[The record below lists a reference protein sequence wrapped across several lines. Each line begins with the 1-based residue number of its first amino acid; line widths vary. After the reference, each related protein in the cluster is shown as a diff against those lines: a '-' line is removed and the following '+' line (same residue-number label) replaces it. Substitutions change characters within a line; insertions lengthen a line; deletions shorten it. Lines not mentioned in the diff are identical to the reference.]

1 MTLEFGWVPEFL
13 GFFLAASV
21 VALQLL
27 VGSAVLSLV
36 LGLLLGQA
44 LTSKRVWVWL
54 PARLWVD
61 FFRLTPILVQI
72 LAVFLLLPALTGGR
86 VNPLYSGMLALGLNY
101 GAFFA
106 EVFKAGITSVDRGQ
120 WEAAD
125 AMGMSSLQV
134 LRRVVYPQG
143 LRRMLPP
150 IGNMLI
156 TLTKDT
162 SLVSVIGVSELLN
175 TSQSVGAQTFQN
187 VETLLFISLFY
198 LAVNIPLSLLTTAL
212 HNRQV
217 ANA

>member
-1 MTLEFGWVPEFL
+1 MTFDWDWIPEFL
-13 GFFLAASV
+13 DFFLQAALVS
-21 VALQLL
+21 LQLL
-27 VGSAVLSLV
+27 MGSAVIALA
-36 LGLLLGQA
+36 LGVVLGQA
-44 LTSKRVWVWL
+44 LTSRRGWVRL
-54 PARLWVD
+54 PARLYVD

-72 LAVFLLLPALTGGR
+72 LAVFFLLPVVTGDR
-86 VNPLYSGMLALGLNY
+86 VNALFSGMLALGLNY

-106 EVFKAGITSVDRGQ
+106 EVFKAGITSVERGQ
-120 WEAAD
+120 WEAAA
-125 AMGMSSLQV
+125 AMGMRPLQV

-187 VETLLFISLFY
+187 IEVLLFISLFY
-198 LAVNIPLSLLTTAL
+198 LAVNIPLALFTTRL
-212 HNRQV
+212 HDRQV
-217 ANA
+217 ASA